1 MIHAWI
7 FFSFSLPPFK
17 ALVLAIL
24 SPPRTFY
31 DCPFTVHLS
40 FLYPSRCSPWEEL
53 FIIAA
58 HLWFISPGMDA
69 NSSLRACFK
78 ELRMSVAGPNL
89 CSQTTRSVCRDAPFV
104 FRAKQSS
111 QWGASSSHL
120 NSDSVSWFFFF
131 THFTAL
137 SLSLSLALAVF
148 LFPIQ
153 SYYLR
158 GADVL
163 ETHSLCFFPCWGDDE
178 ASVWS
183 QKSLCGS
190 EIKLEDEDESVG
202 FTFHKLRWCWKG
214 YIQTLMICQYL
225 NNMLLNTKLGVS
237 KLGSGGPLSCGV

>member
-1 MIHAWI
+1 MFLTSKCTILGVSGSVRLACYYKMSSSTSEKC
-7 FFSFSLPPFK
+7 SFKYSHDSCLNLFLLCPPSRTPSPPFK

-24 SPPRTFY
+24 THPHTFTMIV
-31 DCPFTVHLS
+31 PSTVHLS
-40 FLYPSRCSPWEEL
+40 FLYPCHCSPWEVL

-78 ELRMSVAGPNL
+78 ELRMSATGPNL

-131 THFTAL
+131 FLLVLLLFL
-137 SLSLSLALAVF
+137 SLSLYLYLTLAVF

-158 GADVL
+158 GTEVL
-163 ETHSLCFFPCWGDDE
+163 ETHSLCFFPCWGGDE
-178 ASVWS
+178 PSVWS
-183 QKSLCGS
+183 QRSLCR
-190 EIKLEDEDESVG
+190 D
-202 FTFHKLRWCWKG
+202 
-214 YIQTLMICQYL
+214 
-225 NNMLLNTKLGVS
+225 
-237 KLGSGGPLSCGV
+237 